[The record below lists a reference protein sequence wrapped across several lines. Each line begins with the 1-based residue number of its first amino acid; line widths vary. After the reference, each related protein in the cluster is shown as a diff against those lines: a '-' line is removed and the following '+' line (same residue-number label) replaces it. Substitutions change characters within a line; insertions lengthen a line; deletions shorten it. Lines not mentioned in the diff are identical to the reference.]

1 MSVKILCA
9 GCSKDEREQ
18 AEADVRKALA
28 DRAASDEWMVSLVKL
43 ADRWSVTLDAPAA
56 RLRALTVMAPQ
67 GRLAD
72 SIREALN
79 AGLPARTAPP
89 AGVPVAAPPVAAS
102 PPAAPAATTRTPTP
116 APAANAPPAP
126 PRAGDPVP
134 APSGGRLS
142 CAKCGGAFVVVYERA
157 GESLEAAPV
166 ACPHC
171 WHVNRVMIDAE
182 AAFNRD
188 YRAEKA

>member
-79 AGLPARTAPP
+79 AGLPARTAPAAGAP
-89 AGVPVAAPPVAAS
+89 AVAS
-102 PPAAPAATTRTPTP
+102 PPAAAAAAPRPAAP
-116 APAANAPPAP
+116 APAASAPAP
-126 PRAGDPVP
+126 LRPGDPVP

-142 CAKCGGAFVVVYERA
+142 CAKCGGGFAVVYETRA
-157 GESLEAAPV
+157 GESLEVAPV

-171 WHVNRVMIDAE
+171 WHVNRVMIDAD

>member
-18 AEADVRKALA
+18 AEADVKRALA

-56 RLRALTVMAPQ
+56 RLRALTVVAPQ

-72 SIREALN
+72 SIREALRS
-79 AGLPARTAPP
+79 GLPAP
-89 AGVPVAAPPVAAS
+89 ASAGRPVAAS
-102 PPAAPAATTRTPTP
+102 PAPSAPSARPATREASPASAAPRSAGA
-116 APAANAPPAP
+116 APPA
-126 PRAGDPVP
+126 GPVA

-142 CAKCGGAFVVVYERA
+142 CEKCGRGFVVVYESHPGA
-157 GESLEAAPV
+157 SLETAPV

-171 WHVNRVMIDAE
+171 WHVNRVLIDAE

>member
-1 MSVKILCA
+1 MSVKVLCA
-9 GCSKDEREQ
+9 GCSKEEREQ

-43 ADRWSVTLDAPAA
+43 ADRWSVTLDASAA
-56 RLRALTVMAPQ
+56 RLRGVTLVAPQ

-72 SIREALN
+72 SIRDALRN
-79 AGLPARTAPP
+79 TPARG
-89 AGVPVAAPPVAAS
+89 AGTGAAAAPPPPKAS
-102 PPAAPAATTRTPTP
+102 TMAGPAKPAPSAPTSRPAAT
-116 APAANAPPAP
+116 AAA
-126 PRAGDPVP
+126 
-134 APSGGRLS
+134 APSGGRLL
-142 CAKCGGAFVVVYERA
+142 CEKCGGGFAVVYDSRP
-157 GESLEAAPV
+157 GGSLETAPV

-171 WHVNRVMIDAE
+171 WHVNRVLIDAE

>member
-1 MSVKILCA
+1 MSVKVLCA
-9 GCSKDEREQ
+9 GCSKEEREQ

-56 RLRALTVMAPQ
+56 RLRGVTVVAPQ

-72 SIREALN
+72 SIREALRN
-79 AGLPARTAPP
+79 APP
-89 AGVPVAAPPVAAS
+89 RGAAAAGASAAAAPSAGAAAQA
-102 PPAAPAATTRTPTP
+102 PAWPAPSAPAASR
-116 APAANAPPAP
+116 PPAS
-126 PRAGDPVP
+126 PVA
-134 APSGGRLS
+134 APSGGRLP
-142 CAKCGGAFVVVYERA
+142 CEKCGGGFVVVYDSRP
-157 GESLEAAPV
+157 GGSLETAPV

-171 WHVNRVMIDAE
+171 WHVNRVLIDAE